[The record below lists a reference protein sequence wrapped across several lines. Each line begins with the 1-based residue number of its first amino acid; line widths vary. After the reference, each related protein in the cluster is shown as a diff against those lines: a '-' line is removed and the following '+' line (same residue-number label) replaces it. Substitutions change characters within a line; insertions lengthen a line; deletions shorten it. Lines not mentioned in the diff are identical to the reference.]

1 MQTEKIK
8 VNQKLRCV
16 NDISASVKTFNK
28 VKNRDKLQNNRLKM
42 KIPKN
47 ETQYPYNYEKHR
59 EFSLGQK
66 AQMVKAKQRNLSTK
80 GKCQMCI

>member
-1 MQTEKIK
+1 MDIEEVLVWQIVRKPKCLAPMQTEKIK

-28 VKNRDKLQNNRLKM
+28 VKNRDKLQKNRLKM

-47 ETQYPYNYEKHR
+47 ETQYPYNYEKRR
-59 EFSLGQK
+59 EFSLG
-66 AQMVKAKQRNLSTK
+66 
-80 GKCQMCI
+80 